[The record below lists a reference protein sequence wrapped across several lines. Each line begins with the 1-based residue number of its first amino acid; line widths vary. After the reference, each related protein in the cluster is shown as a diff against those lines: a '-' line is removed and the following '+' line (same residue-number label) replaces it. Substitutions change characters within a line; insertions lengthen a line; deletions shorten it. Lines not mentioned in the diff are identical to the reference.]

1 MSVLNIGKMK
11 IMTEGGS
18 CNEEGDYLAWKN
30 MEWVFHGQARK
41 GKIEKDKPC
50 QREPFFDLYNTKFPS
65 MATCMHHC
73 QNLGTRAPSVASSQL
88 WLSLQQSLKAEVFD
102 KQLNTLMLWLPLED
116 MDISNAWKDSYTG
129 SLTMNY
135 TKPWVGGV
143 QFPCAFL
150 LDENSWGKQVCEWP
164 HYACMCKHEPEKYLE
179 FRGLCPNSQV
189 DRFYKPTKD
198 LTDSTKIGI
207 QGLKQTLITY
217 NDDEEV
223 WVLNVPGTNV
233 TGRSRAAHASFTLG
247 KHNWTIEGDKGC
259 SGGEGYVTELKMSG
273 CQGGHFTCSD
283 GQCVSME
290 LRCNQLPDCRDKSD
304 ERNCDIL
311 VLEEGY
317 NKRVPPIHDAHKNL
331 NISVSIE
338 LLKLVDINGE
348 DYSIEILEI
357 SLMWK
362 DNRAINHNLKQNK

>member
-1 MSVLNIGKMK
+1 
-11 IMTEGGS
+11 
-18 CNEEGDYLAWKN
+18 
-30 MEWVFHGQARK
+30 
-41 GKIEKDKPC
+41 
-50 QREPFFDLYNTKFPS
+50 
-65 MATCMHHC
+65 
-73 QNLGTRAPSVASSQL
+73 
-88 WLSLQQSLKAEVFD
+88 
-102 KQLNTLMLWLPLED
+102 MLWLPVED

-259 SGGEGYVTELKMSG
+259 SGGEEYVTELKMSG
-273 CQGGHFTCSD
+273 CQDGHFTCSD
-283 GQCVSME
+283 GECVSME

-331 NISVSIE
+331 NVSVAIE
-338 LLKLVDINGE
+338 LLKLVDINEE
-348 DYSIEILEI
+348 DYSIEIQFEI
-357 SLMWK
+357 SLMWM
-362 DNRAINHNLKQNK
+362 DNRAIFHNLKQSDSLNALSQEDIEKLWLPKVIYENTDQKETTRLGEFGNGEWETRVIVVREVSNGTMSGFEYMDETEIFSGAENSLMMNQTYTHSFQCNFRLSDYPFDCQV